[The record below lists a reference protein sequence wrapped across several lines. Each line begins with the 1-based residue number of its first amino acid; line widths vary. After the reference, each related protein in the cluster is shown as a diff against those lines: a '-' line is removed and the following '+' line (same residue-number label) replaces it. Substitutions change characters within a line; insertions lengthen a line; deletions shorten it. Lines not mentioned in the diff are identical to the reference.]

1 MTTKGPLM
9 WTEDELRQQVKA
21 ELEAQRFSCESD
33 GWREKAA
40 PAAAIESLTKQLLA
54 LDDRLRAAYRKW
66 YEEGKLELSVV
77 AGGFTIDDLRARL
90 PRSCVSGLFAWMNA
104 LLADPVR
111 TALRIQDR
119 ASHPKAIIIDAEPFE
134 K

>member
-1 MTTKGPLM
+1 MMARGPLM
-9 WTEDELRQQVKA
+9 WTENELRQQVKT
-21 ELEAQRFSCESD
+21 ELDAQRFSCERD

-40 PAAAIESLTKQLLA
+40 PEAAIDSLTKQLLA
-54 LDDRLRAAYRKW
+54 LDDSLRPAYKQW
-66 YEEGKLELSVV
+66 YDEGKLELSVV
-77 AGGFTIDDLRARL
+77 AGGFTIDELRARL

-119 ASHPKAIIIDAEPFE
+119 ASHPKVIIIDAEPF
-134 K
+134 